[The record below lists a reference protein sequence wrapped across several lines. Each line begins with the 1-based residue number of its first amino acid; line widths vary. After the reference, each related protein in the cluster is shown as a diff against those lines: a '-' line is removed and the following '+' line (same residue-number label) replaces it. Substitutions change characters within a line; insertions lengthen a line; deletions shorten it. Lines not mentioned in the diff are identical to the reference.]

1 MKRGSRRPAPQT
13 ELLEPQLFPVAEPP
27 RAYGPRSIMAA
38 AMSLA
43 VPQIPGTSPESAV
56 SVELLTQQAKDV
68 IEGAFPR
75 IWIRGEMSD
84 FKPHRNGHWY
94 FCLRGA
100 SAQIKCVMWSRDQR
114 GVPTAPEDGMQVV
127 ALGQP
132 TVYPAQ
138 GSLQCTIYAIDAV
151 GDGLWRKALDE
162 ATARLRADGLLEP
175 SRKRALPRF
184 PRRVAVITSPDGAAL
199 RDIIAVMRRRC
210 PTVEIVLVPAKVQ
223 GDGAPADLARAIDCV
238 ARWGHAD
245 TVIIGRGGGAREDL
259 WAFNSE
265 IVARS
270 LAACAIPTISA
281 VGHEVDITLC
291 DLVADH
297 RAATPSAAAEAAVP
311 VLAEARAEAAAM
323 LLALREALVRQV
335 QRRRDRVERA
345 AHDLHVGVTRTTE
358 RRGARMTAIAGK
370 LHALSPLATLARGYA
385 VARDASGATLAS
397 TSDFVPGVDFD
408 LLLRDG
414 TIRATTRSV
423 LDAAPAAEE
432 RT

>member
-1 MKRGSRRPAPQT
+1 MT
-13 ELLEPQLFPVAEPP
+13 
-27 RAYGPRSIMAA
+27 
-38 AMSLA
+38 
-43 VPQIPGTSPESAV
+43 
-56 SVELLTQQAKDV
+56 VELLTQQAKDV
-68 IEGAFPR
+68 VEGAFPR
-75 IWIRGEMSD
+75 LWIRGEISD
-84 FKPHRNGHWY
+84 FKSYRSGHWY
-94 FCLRGA
+94 FCLRGTT
-100 SAQIKCVMWSRDQR
+100 SQIKCVMWSRDQR
-114 GVPTAPEDGMQVV
+114 GVPTAPADGMQVV

-138 GSLQCTIYAIDAV
+138 GSLQCTIFAIDAV
-151 GDGLWRKALDE
+151 GDGLWRKALEE

-175 SRKRALPRF
+175 SRKRVLPRL

-199 RDIIAVMRRRC
+199 RDIIAVMQRRC
-210 PTVEIVLVPAKVQ
+210 PTVEIVLIPAKVQ
-223 GDGAPADLARAIDCV
+223 GDGAPADLARAIDSV
-238 ARWGHAD
+238 TRWGQVD

-265 IVARS
+265 PVARA

-323 LLALREALVRQV
+323 LIALREALVRQV
-335 QRRRDRVERA
+335 QRRRDRVGRA
-345 AHDLHVGVTRTTE
+345 AHDLRIEVSRAAE
-358 RRGARMTAIAGK
+358 RRSARMAAIAGK

-385 VARDASGATLAS
+385 VARDDSGATLGSIA
-397 TSDFVPGVDFD
+397 DFAPDVDFD

-414 TIRATTRSV
+414 IVRATTRSV
-423 LDAAPAAEE
+423 RKADEG
-432 RT
+432 R

>member
-1 MKRGSRRPAPQT
+1 MKRGSRRPAPQA

-43 VPQIPGTSPESAV
+43 VPQSPGASPESAI
-56 SVELLTQQAKDV
+56 SVELLTQQARDV

-75 IWIRGEMSD
+75 LWIRGEISD
-84 FKPHRNGHWY
+84 FKSYRSGHWY

-114 GVPTAPEDGMQVV
+114 GVPAAPEDGMQVV

-138 GSLQCTIYAIDAV
+138 GSLQCVISAIDAV

-175 SRKRALPRF
+175 SRKRVLPRF
-184 PRRVAVITSPDGAAL
+184 PRRVAVITSPDGAAF

-223 GDGAPADLARAIDCV
+223 GEGAPADLARAIDCV
-238 ARWGHAD
+238 ARWGQVD

-265 IVARS
+265 AVARA

-323 LLALREALVRQV
+323 LIALREALVRQV

-345 AHDLHVGVTRTTE
+345 AHDLQFGVARAAE
-358 RRGARMTAIAGK
+358 RRAARMSAIAGK
-370 LHALSPLATLARGYA
+370 LHALSPLATLARGFA
-385 VARDASGATLAS
+385 VARDDAGATLGS
-397 TSDFVPGVDFD
+397 TSDFAPAMEFN

-414 TIRATTRSV
+414 TVRATTRSV
-423 LDAAPAAEE
+423 HEAS
-432 RT
+432 RTTDEQT

>member
-43 VPQIPGTSPESAV
+43 VPQIPGTSPESAI

-358 RRGARMTAIAGK
+358 RRSARMTAIAGK

-414 TIRATTRSV
+414 TVRATTRSV

>member
-1 MKRGSRRPAPQT
+1 MKRGSRRPAPQA

-84 FKPHRNGHWY
+84 FKSHRNGHWY

-210 PTVEIVLVPAKVQ
+210 PTVEIVLIPAKVQ
-223 GDGAPADLARAIDCV
+223 GEGAPADLARAIDCV

-265 IVARS
+265 LVARS

-345 AHDLHVGVTRTTE
+345 AHDLRIGVTRSTE
-358 RRGARMTAIAGK
+358 RRGARMTAMAGK

-385 VARDASGATLAS
+385 VARDASGTTLAS
-397 TSDFVPGVDFD
+397 KSDFVPGVDFD

-414 TIRATTRSV
+414 TVRATTLSV

>member
-1 MKRGSRRPAPQT
+1 MKRGSRRPAPQA

-27 RAYGPRSIMAA
+27 RAYGQRALMA

-43 VPQIPGTSPESAV
+43 VPQVPGASPESAM

-68 IEGAFPR
+68 VEGAFPR
-75 IWIRGEMSD
+75 LWIRGEISD
-84 FKPHRNGHWY
+84 FKSYRSGHWY

-100 SAQIKCVMWSRDQR
+100 TAQIKCVMWSRDQR
-114 GVPTAPEDGMQVV
+114 GVPTAPADGMQVV

-138 GSLQCTIYAIDAV
+138 GSLQCTIFAIDAV
-151 GDGLWRKALDE
+151 GDGLWRKALEE

-175 SRKRALPRF
+175 SRKRVLPRL

-199 RDIIAVMRRRC
+199 RDIIAVMQRRC
-210 PTVEIVLVPAKVQ
+210 PTVEIVLIPAKVQ
-223 GDGAPADLARAIDCV
+223 GDGAPADLARAIDSV
-238 ARWGHAD
+238 TRWGQVD

-265 IVARS
+265 PVARA

-323 LLALREALVRQV
+323 LIALREALVRQV
-335 QRRRDRVERA
+335 QRRRDRVGRA
-345 AHDLHVGVTRTTE
+345 AHDLRVGVSRAAE

-385 VARDASGATLAS
+385 VARDDSGATLGS
-397 TSDFVPGVDFD
+397 ITDFVPDVDFD

-414 TIRATTRSV
+414 IVRATTRSV
-423 LDAAPAAEE
+423 
-432 RT
+432 RTADEDR

>member
-43 VPQIPGTSPESAV
+43 VPQLPGVSPESAI

-84 FKPHRNGHWY
+84 FKSHRNGHWY

-114 GVPTAPEDGMQVV
+114 GVPTAPSDGMQVV

-138 GSLQCTIYAIDAV
+138 GSLQCTVYAIDAV

-223 GDGAPADLARAIDCV
+223 GEGAPADLARAIECV

-265 IVARS
+265 IVARA

-345 AHDLHVGVTRTTE
+345 AHDLQIGVTRTTE

-385 VARDASGATLAS
+385 VARDASGATLGS
-397 TSDFVPGVDFD
+397 TSDFEPGVDFD

-414 TIRATTRSV
+414 TVRATTRSV
-423 LDAAPAAEE
+423 LDAARAAEE
-432 RT
+432 QA

>member
-13 ELLEPQLFPVAEPP
+13 ELLPPQLFPVAEPP
-27 RAYGPRSIMAA
+27 RAYESRSMMAA

-43 VPQIPGTSPESAV
+43 VPQIPGASPESAI

-75 IWIRGEMSD
+75 IWIRGEISD
-84 FKPHRNGHWY
+84 FKSYRSGHWY

-100 SAQIKCVMWSRDQR
+100 SAQVKCVMWSRDQR
-114 GVPTAPEDGMQVV
+114 AVPTAPEDGMQVV

-151 GDGLWRKALDE
+151 GDGLWRKALE
-162 ATARLRADGLLEP
+162 ESTARLRADGLLEP

-210 PTVEIVLVPAKVQ
+210 PTVEIVLIAAKVQ
-223 GDGAPADLARAIDCV
+223 GEGAPADLARAIDCV
-238 ARWGHAD
+238 ARWGQVD

-265 IVARS
+265 VVARA
-270 LAACAIPTISA
+270 LAGCVIPTISA
-281 VGHEVDITLC
+281 VGHEIDTTLC

-311 VLAEARAEAAAM
+311 VLAEVKAEAAAM
-323 LLALREALVRQV
+323 LIALREALVRQV

-345 AHDLHVGVTRTTE
+345 AHDLHVGVTRAAE
-358 RRGARMTAIAGK
+358 RRSARMSAIAGK

-397 TSDFVPGVDFD
+397 TSAFAPGVDFD

-414 TIRATTRSV
+414 TVRATTRSV
-423 LDAAPAAEE
+423 NGEP
-432 RT
+432 

>member
-1 MKRGSRRPAPQT
+1 MKRGSRRPAPPA
-13 ELLEPQLFPVAEPP
+13 ELLEPQLFPVAELP

-43 VPQIPGTSPESAV
+43 VPQIPGSSPESAI
-56 SVELLTQQAKDV
+56 SVELLTQQARDV

-75 IWIRGEMSD
+75 LWIRGEISD
-84 FKPHRNGHWY
+84 FKSYRSGHWY

-114 GVPTAPEDGMQVV
+114 GVPAAPEDGMQVV

-138 GSLQCTIYAIDAV
+138 GSLQCVITAIDAV

-175 SRKRALPRF
+175 SRKRVLPRF
-184 PRRVAVITSPDGAAL
+184 PRRVAVITSPDGAAF

-223 GDGAPADLARAIDCV
+223 GDGAPADLARAIECV
-238 ARWGHAD
+238 SRWGEVD
-245 TVIIGRGGGAREDL
+245 PVIIGRGGGAREDL
-259 WAFNSE
+259 WAFNAE
-265 IVARS
+265 AVARA

-323 LLALREALVRQV
+323 LIALREALVRQV

-345 AHDLHVGVTRTTE
+345 AHDLQLGVTRTAE
-358 RRGARMTAIAGK
+358 RRSARMSAIAGK
-370 LHALSPLATLARGYA
+370 LHALSPLATLARGFA
-385 VARDASGATLAS
+385 VARDDAGATLGS
-397 TSDFVPGVDFD
+397 TSDFAPAMQFN

-414 TIRATTRSV
+414 TVRATTRSV
-423 LDAAPAAEE
+423 HAAPRTTDE
-432 RT
+432 RP

>member
-1 MKRGSRRPAPQT
+1 MKRGSRRPAPQA

-84 FKPHRNGHWY
+84 FKSHRNGHWY

-210 PTVEIVLVPAKVQ
+210 PTVEIVLIPAKVQ

-265 IVARS
+265 LVARS

-345 AHDLHVGVTRTTE
+345 AHDLRIGVTRSTE
-358 RRGARMTAIAGK
+358 RRGARMTAMAGK

-385 VARDASGATLAS
+385 VARDASGTTLAS
-397 TSDFVPGVDFD
+397 KSDFVPGVDFD

-414 TIRATTRSV
+414 TVRATTLSV

>member
-1 MKRGSRRPAPQT
+1 MKRGSRRPAPPQ
-13 ELLEPQLFPVAEPP
+13 ELLQPQLFPVAEPP
-27 RAYGPRSIMAA
+27 RAYGPRSVMAA

-43 VPQIPGTSPESAV
+43 VPQIPGASPESAI
-56 SVELLTQQAKDV
+56 SVELLTQQARDV

-75 IWIRGEMSD
+75 IWIRGEISD
-84 FKPHRNGHWY
+84 FKSYRSGHWY

-114 GVPTAPEDGMQVV
+114 AVPAVPEDGMQVV
-127 ALGQP
+127 VLGQP
-132 TVYPAQ
+132 TVYPVQ

-162 ATARLRADGLLEP
+162 STARLRADGLLEP

-199 RDIIAVMRRRC
+199 RDIISVMRRRC
-210 PTVEIVLVPAKVQ
+210 PTVEIVLIPAKVQ

-238 ARWGHAD
+238 ARWGQVD

-265 IVARS
+265 VVARA
-270 LAACAIPTISA
+270 LAGCVIPTISA

-311 VLAEARAEAAAM
+311 VLAEVKAEAAAM
-323 LLALREALVRQV
+323 LIALREALVRHV

-345 AHDLHVGVTRTTE
+345 THDLHVGVTRGAE
-358 RRGARMTAIAGK
+358 RRSARMSAIAGK

-397 TSDFVPGVDFD
+397 TSAFAPGVDFD

-414 TIRATTRSV
+414 TVRATTRSV
-423 LDAAPAAEE
+423 EE
-432 RT
+432 QP